1 MILDAKDF
9 LKEEFSLEG
18 AYFMRL
24 PTNGVIYR
32 LEKRG
37 GAYLPKEGVSV
48 RATPVFDLYLK
59 SAIHYHEV
67 ITVPLRP
74 SDRVLVQ
81 WKRCLIKDFY
91 NINAN
96 LTRADRRDKIDLL
109 MDLLQTELST
119 KDAAQWFVDNYNY
132 EDTPLDI
139 FVREFA
145 EARKRENPY
154 RQHRRGLKV

>member
-48 RATPVFDLYLK
+48 RATPVFDLYIG

-67 ITVPLRP
+67 VTVPLRP

-96 LTRADRRDKIDLL
+96 LARADRRDKIDLL

-119 KDAAQWFVDNYNY
+119 KDAAQWFVNNYNY

-154 RQHRRGLKV
+154 RQRRRELKV